1 MSDLEPD
8 SRAATQFAPCP
19 LRRLL
24 DRDGMDEVYEGEDAA
39 KAPIAG

>member
-1 MSDLEPD
+1 MSDPEAD
-8 SRAATQFAPCP
+8 SRADTQFGPCP
-19 LRRLL
+19 LGRLL

>member
-1 MSDLEPD
+1 MSDPEPD
-8 SRAATQFAPCP
+8 SRPNTQFGPCR

-24 DRDGMDEVYEGEDAA
+24 SRDGMDEVYEGEDAA

>member
-1 MSDLEPD
+1 MSDPEPD
-8 SRAATQFAPCP
+8 SRADTQFGPCH

-24 DRDGMDEVYEGEDAA
+24 GRDGVDEVYDGEDAA